1 MTFDKVL
8 TKVFGS
14 SNERFLKSIKPAIAE
29 IGEFEPEIQALT
41 DDQLRERTLKFKD
54 FVAEAVKDSSN
65 KLERQRLEQEA
76 LNEILPEA
84 FALVRE
90 ASKRTTG
97 MRHFDVQMIGGI
109 GFHHGKISQMR
120 TCDGKTLVATL

>member
-29 IGEFEPEIQALT
+29 IAEFEPEIQALT

-54 FVAEAVKDSSN
+54 FVAESVKVSAN
-65 KLERQRLEQEA
+65 KFCRRRLEERV
-76 LNEILPEA
+76 LNEITPAA
-84 FALVRE
+84 FVLVIV
-90 ASKRTTG
+90 ART
-97 MRHFDVQMIGGI
+97 
-109 GFHHGKISQMR
+109 R
-120 TCDGKTLVATL
+120 TPRMCHLNFPM